1 MRCPEVDLFSHVI
14 SVLFWIA
21 SKTAQEAPKRPQD
34 PPKRP
39 RDPPK
44 SAPGGPKRSPRDPR
58 SRSRGLKTL
67 QDHTKK
73 LQKNTSPKT
82 IVHINVADIAEID
95 EDKKLLAR
103 VAVDKGRAGGG
114 VPPWGRQSAARPG
127 GAEPGVLDRTPKA
140 EAKAK
145 SPNLKAIICLRYLQS
160 SKSEF
165 LAPPIIPP
173 GGQRI
178 PPGRRKSITKFVLLS
193 IKISVVF

>member
-1 MRCPEVDLFSHVI
+1 MCVCVCI
-14 SVLFWIA
+14 SPVCVC
-21 SKTAQEAPKRPQD
+21 SGTHKRPQEAAKSA
-34 PPKRP
+34 PGGSKRLQEAA
-39 RDPPK
+39 K

-127 GAEPGVLDRTPKA
+127 GAEPGVPDRQPKA

-145 SPNLKAIICLRYLQS
+145 APNLKAIICIRYLQS
-160 SKSEF
+160 SKSES

-178 PPGRRKSITKFVLLS
+178 PPGRPK
-193 IKISVVF
+193 